1 MYYYARCHIY
11 IYMKMN
17 MLSLYCNINNLN
29 PYLCISC
36 YHAITYDIK
45 SNIKQYK
52 KLENYI

>member
-1 MYYYARCHIY
+1 
-11 IYMKMN
+11 MKMN

-36 YHAITYDIK
+36 YHAIIYDIK
-45 SNIKQYK
+45 SIIKQYK